1 MPWLLAAFVGGV
13 FVLQRQ
19 AALPSFAA
27 IVVCLLLA
35 LPGMALALRW
45 VARATT
51 VSTQRTAFG
60 AAALCVGVAGFAY
73 AAGVA
78 ARCGWPTSWRSPTK
92 AATSSSKA

>member
-51 VSTQRTAFG
+51 ASRSASNSG
-60 AAALCVGVAGFAY
+60 AS
-73 AAGVA
+73 
-78 ARCGWPTSWRSPTK
+78 R
-92 AATSSSKA
+92 